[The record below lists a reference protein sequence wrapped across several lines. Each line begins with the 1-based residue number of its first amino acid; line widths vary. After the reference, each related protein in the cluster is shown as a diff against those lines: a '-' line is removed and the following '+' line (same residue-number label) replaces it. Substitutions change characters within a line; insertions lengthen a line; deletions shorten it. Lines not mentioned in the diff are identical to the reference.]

1 VRDPGAVVV
10 ALDFDGVLAP
20 IVPDPDEARPADGAV
35 EVLGRLAGVLGS
47 LAILTGRPAA
57 FAAER
62 SGISRLA
69 QDRSFAPGVLLVL
82 GHYGAERY
90 DAATR
95 SVSSDPVPAAV
106 EEARARVTDLVAEDG
121 PLAGCTMEDKGR
133 SVAVHARRAE
143 DPAAAF
149 ATMRTV
155 LIPLAEELGLH
166 AEPGRLVIELRP
178 HGMDKG
184 SALRSLVADRRAR
197 AVVYAGD
204 DLGDIPAFEAVRDLR
219 AQGLVGYALASA
231 SDEESALTDLADQ
244 VLDGPEAVVGWLS
257 DLADAL
263 GR

>member
-20 IVPDPDEARPADGAV
+20 IVADPDQAQPAAGATD
-35 EVLGRLAGVLGS
+35 VLARLAGALGS

-69 QDRSFAPGVLLVL
+69 RERTFTAGALLVL
-82 GHYGAERY
+82 GHYGVERY
-90 DAATR
+90 DAATGA
-95 SVSSDPVPAAV
+95 VTSDPVPAEV
-106 EEARARVTDLVAEDG
+106 EEARVAATEL
-121 PLAGCTMEDKGR
+121 LAPGGALADCALEDKGR
-133 SVAVHARRAE
+133 SVAVHARRAA
-143 DPAAAF
+143 DPGAAF
-149 ATMRTV
+149 ATMRDV
-155 LIPLAEELGLH
+155 LLPLAERLGLH

-184 SALRSLVADRRAR
+184 AALRALVAQRSAR

-231 SDEESALTDLADQ
+231 SEEEGALTELADL
-244 VLDGPEAVVGWLS
+244 VLPGPDAVVAWLS
-257 DLADAL
+257 ELADAL

>member
-1 VRDPGAVVV
+1 MRDPAAAVV

-20 IVPDPDEARPADGAV
+20 IVPDPDRAQPAAGAT

-57 FAAER
+57 FAAQR
-62 SGISRLA
+62 SGIARLA
-69 QDRSFAPGVLLVL
+69 QERRFTSGALLVL
-82 GHYGAERY
+82 GHYGVERY
-90 DAATR
+90 DAATGK
-95 SVSSDPVPAAV
+95 VTSDPVPPEI
-106 EEARARVTDLVAEDG
+106 EEARTAVTELLG
-121 PLAGCTMEDKGR
+121 PGGALADCALEDKGR
-133 SVAVHARRAE
+133 SVAVHARRAA

-149 ATMRTV
+149 ATMRAV
-155 LIPLAEELGLH
+155 LIPLADGLGLH

-178 HGMDKG
+178 PGMDKG
-184 SALRSLVADRRAR
+184 AALRALVAERSAR

-231 SDEESALTDLADQ
+231 SDEEGALTGLADL
-244 VLDGPEAVVGWLS
+244 VLEGPDAVVGWLS
-257 DLADAL
+257 ELADAL